1 MTTSFIHLTDLHV
14 SAPELNDGNLLSDTT
29 ATLKTIVGMVQ
40 EMQPRPAFIVV
51 SGDITNHG
59 DVASY
64 RSVQT
69 MMAGLDVPIVYALG
83 NHDTRPGF
91 YEGMLG
97 LTSDLEAPY
106 THEALIAGVHLIVL
120 DSSVPGRIGGAL
132 SEEQFAFLD
141 VALDNH
147 PDTQKIVVVHHA
159 PALDDASWETLT
171 TVDSERLAATLKG
184 RNVAGL
190 LCGHIHHDRVSNWHG
205 IPVVV
210 GTGQHNAVDPLYT
223 KGLRIL
229 AGAGCALCTLRPSGL
244 TVAFVP
250 LPSDRRELGVIGA
263 DRLATFI

>member
-14 SAPELNDGNLLSDTT
+14 SAPELNDANLLSDTT
-29 ATLKTIVGMVQ
+29 ATLKTIVGMVR

-64 RSVQT
+64 RAVRT
-69 MMAGLDVPIVYALG
+69 MMAGIDVPILYALG
-83 NHDTRPGF
+83 NHDSRPGF
-91 YEGMLG
+91 YEGMLAR
-97 LTSDLEAPY
+97 TSGPEVPY
-106 THEALIAGVHLIVL
+106 THEAVIAGVHVIVL
-120 DSSVPGRIGGAL
+120 DSSVRGRIAGAL

-141 VALDNH
+141 AALDNH
-147 PDTQKIVVVHHA
+147 PDTQKIVAVHHA

-171 TVDSERLAATLKG
+171 AVDSGRLADMLQG

-205 IPVVV
+205 IPVII
-210 GTGQHNAVDPLYT
+210 GTGLHNAVDPLFT
-223 KGLRIL
+223 NGLRML
-229 AGAGCALCTLRPSGL
+229 AGAGFALCTLRPSGL

-263 DRLATFI
+263 DRLATFT